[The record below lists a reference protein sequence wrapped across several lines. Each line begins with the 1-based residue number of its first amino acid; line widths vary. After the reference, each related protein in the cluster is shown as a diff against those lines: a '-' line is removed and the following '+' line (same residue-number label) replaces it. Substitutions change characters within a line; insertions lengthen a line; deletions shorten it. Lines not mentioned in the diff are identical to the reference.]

1 MKARPVVAFVAFVVL
16 ALGLAACAGPGPYGY
31 ARTYAPT
38 SGEEAATKDAVPLD
52 PAMLGEPALAHGK
65 PVVFFGVVQ
74 RRGAASRPTD
84 GVVLVVSLRRMED
97 RNLCESAQSERT
109 CRVTVSDAAF
119 GETSVV
125 VQLAGDDDAGEHA
138 VGPGS
143 LVRVVGA
150 VGGAFDE
157 TGAPL
162 VKATWY
168 RHWPHGQYVT
178 RAHADVLR
186 Q

>member
-1 MKARPVVAFVAFVVL
+1 MKKRSVAGVAVL
-16 ALGLAACAGPGPYGY
+16 LAACAGPGPHGY
-31 ARTYAPT
+31 ARTYAPAA
-38 SGEEAATKDAVPLD
+38 GEEDATRDAVPLD
-52 PAMLGEPALAHGK
+52 PAMLGEPALARGR
-65 PVVFFGVVQ
+65 PVALFGVVQ
-74 RRGAASRPTD
+74 RRGAASKPTD
-84 GVVLVVSLRRMED
+84 GVVLVVDLRRLED

-109 CRVTVSDAAF
+109 CRVTVSDASF
-119 GETSVV
+119 GTTSVV
-125 VQLAGDDDAGEHA
+125 VQLATEDDAGEHA

-150 VGGAFDE
+150 IGTAFDE

-178 RAHADVLR
+178 RAEAAVMR